1 MTQSENIMVRWS
13 RMKRESGR
21 TVEPDG
27 SSSGHKPN
35 EAEAEDL
42 NQATAA
48 TPPTDSP
55 SSATFDL
62 ASLPP
67 LQSITAGTDIRSF
80 LGSSVPVELT
90 RAALRRAWV
99 TDPAIRDFIGIAE
112 NQWDF
117 NDPTAMPGFGPLRAE
132 DVPGLVG
139 AGETAQACGAT
150 AEEVR
155 ARAIPAAGQVDETD
169 HARAAE
175 YALLAALLSHSPDAN
190 MIEQLAR
197 LSGDA
202 TPLGAAHASLS
213 SAAASMNPERIERE
227 YFDLFV
233 GLGGGELFPY
243 ASYYLTGYLHGR
255 PLARIR
261 ETLKQIGLERTEG
274 QSEPE
279 DHVAVLFEVMAGLAS
294 GRIIAPG
301 GTDRTI
307 FENHLKP
314 WTGRF
319 FSDLEHARS
328 ATFYKCVGSLGRI
341 FMEIETE
348 AFSLSTQ
355 AKLRDGPTANRPGDC
370 ND

>member
-1 MTQSENIMVRWS
+1 MTQSENIMSRWS
-13 RMKRESGR
+13 RMKQESGK
-21 TVEPDG
+21 TVEPDC
-27 SSSGHKPN
+27 SSSGPKVNAAEAGNLN
-35 EAEAEDL
+35 EAS
-42 NQATAA
+42 
-48 TPPTDSP
+48 PPIDSR
-55 SSATFDL
+55 SATFDL

-80 LGSSVPVELT
+80 LASAVPAELT

-117 NDPTAMPGFGPLRAE
+117 NDPTAMPGFGPLHAE
-132 DVPGLVG
+132 DAPGL
-139 AGETAQACGAT
+139 ADPGAT
-150 AEEVR
+150 GQ
-155 ARAIPAAGQVDETD
+155 ARAAAAEDPAATEVDEMD

-175 YALLAALLSHSPDAN
+175 YALLAVLLSHSPDAD

-197 LSGDA
+197 LGGDA
-202 TPLGAAHASLS
+202 TQLGAAHAALG
-213 SAAASMNPERIERE
+213 SAAASSNPERIERE

-233 GLGGGELFPY
+233 GLGRGELFPY

-261 ETLKQIGLERTEG
+261 EALKQIGLDRNER

-279 DHVAVLFEVMAGLAS
+279 DHIALLFEVMAGLA
-294 GRIIAPG
+294 GGQIIAPG

-314 WTGRF
+314 WVGRF
-319 FSDLEHARS
+319 FSDLEHAES
-328 ATFYKCVGSLGRI
+328 ATFYKSVGSLGRT

-348 AFSLSTQ
+348 AFSLST
-355 AKLRDGPTANRPGDC
+355 
-370 ND
+370 

>member
-1 MTQSENIMVRWS
+1 MTRPENIMVRWS
-13 RMKRESGR
+13 RMKRESGE
-21 TVEPDG
+21 TVKPN
-27 SSSGHKPN
+27 SSSPRPKPN
-35 EAEAEDL
+35 EAEAGDL
-42 NQATAA
+42 NQPTA
-48 TPPTDSP
+48 PTNSLA
-55 SSATFDL
+55 SATFDL

-132 DVPGLVG
+132 DVPGLAG
-139 AGETAQACGAT
+139 FGETGAA

-155 ARAIPAAGQVDETD
+155 AGAIPAAGPVDEMD

-175 YALLAALLSHSPDAN
+175 YALLAALLSHSPDAD

-197 LSGDA
+197 LRGDA
-202 TPLGAAHASLS
+202 TLLGAAHAALS
-213 SAAASMNPERIERE
+213 SAAASMKPERIERE

-255 PLARIR
+255 PLARLR
-261 ETLKQIGLERTEG
+261 DTLKQIGLEKTEG

-294 GRIIAPG
+294 GQIVAPDG
-301 GTDRTI
+301 AEQTI

-314 WTGRF
+314 WVGRF
-319 FSDLEHARS
+319 FSDLEHAES
-328 ATFYKCVGSLGRI
+328 ATFYKSVGSLGRI

-348 AFSLSTQ
+348 AFSLST
-355 AKLRDGPTANRPGDC
+355 
-370 ND
+370 

>member
-1 MTQSENIMVRWS
+1 MTRSENIVARWS
-13 RMKRESGR
+13 RMKRESGK

-27 SSSGHKPN
+27 SSSGHKPG
-35 EAEAEDL
+35 EAEPGDL

-48 TPPTDSP
+48 TPPTEP
-55 SSATFDL
+55 PASSTFDL

-80 LGSSVPVELT
+80 LGSGVPVELT

-132 DVPGLVG
+132 DVPGLAG
-139 AGETAQACGAT
+139 PGETAAT
-150 AEEVR
+150 AEEVP
-155 ARAIPAAGQVDETD
+155 AGPTSAAGPVDEMD

-175 YALLAALLSHSPDAN
+175 YALLAALLSHSPDAD
-190 MIEQLAR
+190 MIERLAG
-197 LSGDA
+197 LGGDA
-202 TPLGAAHASLS
+202 TPLGAAHAVLG
-213 SAAASMNPERIERE
+213 SAAASIEPELIERE

-233 GLGGGELFPY
+233 GLGHGELFPY

-255 PLARIR
+255 PLARLR
-261 ETLKQIGLERTEG
+261 DTLKQIDLEKSER

-294 GRIIAPG
+294 GRITAPD
-301 GTDRTI
+301 GTDRDI

-314 WTGRF
+314 WIGRF
-319 FSDLEHARS
+319 FSDLEQAES
-328 ATFYKCVGSLGRI
+328 AAFYKSVGSLGRI
-341 FMEIETE
+341 FMEVETE
-348 AFSLSTQ
+348 AFSLST
-355 AKLRDGPTANRPGDC
+355 
-370 ND
+370 

>member
-1 MTQSENIMVRWS
+1 MIRSENIMARWS
-13 RMKRESGR
+13 RMKRDSDKS
-21 TVEPDG
+21 VVPDG
-27 SSSGHKPN
+27 SSSGPKPIA
-35 EAEAEDL
+35 AEAGDL

-48 TPPTDSP
+48 RPPTDSP
-55 SSATFDL
+55 ASATFDL

-67 LQSITAGTDIRSF
+67 LQSIGAGTDIRSF
-80 LGSSVPVELT
+80 LGSSIPVELT

-112 NQWDF
+112 SQWDF
-117 NDPTAMPGFGPLRAE
+117 NDPNAMPGFGPLLAE
-132 DVPGLVG
+132 DIPGL
-139 AGETAQACGAT
+139 ARQACEAT
-150 AEEVR
+150 AEEVHAGAVSASDQLDEMDR
-155 ARAIPAAGQVDETD
+155 ARAS
-169 HARAAE
+169 E
-175 YALLAALLSHSPDAN
+175 YALLAALLSHSPDAD

-202 TPLGAAHASLS
+202 TLLGAAHAALS

-233 GLGGGELFPY
+233 GLGRGELFPY

-261 ETLKQIGLERTEG
+261 ETLKQIGLEKTEG

-279 DHVAVLFEVMAGLAS
+279 DHVAVLFEVMAGLA
-294 GRIIAPG
+294 GGQIVAPD
-301 GTDRTI
+301 GTDRAI

-314 WTGRF
+314 WVRRF
-319 FSDLEHARS
+319 FSDLEHAES
-328 ATFYKCVGSLGRI
+328 AAFYKSVGSLGRV

-348 AFSLSTQ
+348 AFSLST
-355 AKLRDGPTANRPGDC
+355 
-370 ND
+370 